1 MPPYGVCR
9 VLPSE
14 THQDLSQLVCVC
26 RMRRALGREQTWLS
40 WPGEAGARAGRLILV
55 RSAGSLPPSGS
66 AQTGLDELTGV
77 RPSGLRRLRL
87 WGGALGG
94 PGGRPSV

>member
-40 WPGEAGARAGRLILV
+40 WPGEAGDALAALSWCVLPAPCRRRA
-55 RSAGSLPPSGS
+55 
-66 AQTGLDELTGV
+66 
-77 RPSGLRRLRL
+77 LRRQDWMSFLGVTPSNPNLRL